1 MNGQNDKLI
10 QPAKIIFGEVTVP
23 GDKSISH
30 RSALLSA
37 LATEN
42 STIRGFLTGEDCLNT
57 LNALKAMG
65 TAVSITEDIITI
77 SGTQGKLTQPSHVLD
92 LGNSGTSVRL
102 LAGVLSAQPFVS
114 EMTGDASLRS
124 RPMRRI
130 KEPLE
135 LMGAKVELLGKNECA
150 PVRITGGK
158 LRGIEYRLP
167 VASAQVKSCVLLAGL
182 FAEGTTTVIEPVPT
196 RDHTERMMR
205 AMGADIHVDNNIISI
220 RGVGGVPLP
229 LKACNWEIPG
239 DFSSSAF
246 WIAAGSTRTGAE
258 VTVRNVSLNPRRT
271 AFLDVLRE
279 MGAEIT
285 VIQEK
290 GEDWEPSG
298 TIIVRGTNLK
308 GVHVGG
314 TIIANLI
321 DELPLIA
328 MLGAIA
334 EGKTIISDAQEL
346 KVKESNRIATTATNL
361 RAFGVKVFEKEDGLI
376 VEGTT
381 RIRGGGEL
389 NSFGDHRIAMASA
402 ILALSADAPVLIH
415 NIACVST
422 SYPQFWEHM
431 SSICKSEN

>member
-1 MNGQNDKLI
+1 MNGRNDKLI
-10 QPAKIIFGEVTVP
+10 QPAKIISGDVTVP

-30 RSALLSA
+30 RSALLGA
-37 LATEN
+37 LATGI
-42 STIRGFLTGEDCLNT
+42 STIRGFLMGEDCLNT

-65 TAVSITEDIITI
+65 TDVSITEDIIVI

-114 EMTGDASLRS
+114 EMTGDVSLRS

-135 LMGAKVELLGKNECA
+135 LMGAKVELLGKNGSL
-150 PVRITGGK
+150 PVRIIGRK

-167 VASAQVKSCVLLAGL
+167 VASAQVKSCILLAGL

-205 AMGADIHVDNNIISI
+205 AMGANINVVNNTISI
-220 RGVGGVPLP
+220 LGTGGGALSI
-229 LKACNWEIPG
+229 KSCNWEIPG

-246 WIAAGSTRTGAE
+246 WIAAGASRPGSE
-258 VTVRNVSLNPRRT
+258 VTVRNVCLNPRRT

-279 MGAEIT
+279 MGADIT
-285 VIQEK
+285 IIQEK

-298 TIIVRGTNLK
+298 TIIVRGTSLK

-346 KVKESNRIATTATNL
+346 KVKESNRIATTAANL
-361 RAFGVKVFEKEDGLI
+361 KALGVKVVEKEDGLI
-376 VEGTT
+376 VESTT
-381 RIRGGGEL
+381 RIRGGCEL

-402 ILALSADAPVLIH
+402 ILAISADAPVLIH
-415 NIACVST
+415 NVECVST
-422 SYPQFWEHM
+422 SYPQFWEHL
-431 SSICKSEN
+431 SSICKS